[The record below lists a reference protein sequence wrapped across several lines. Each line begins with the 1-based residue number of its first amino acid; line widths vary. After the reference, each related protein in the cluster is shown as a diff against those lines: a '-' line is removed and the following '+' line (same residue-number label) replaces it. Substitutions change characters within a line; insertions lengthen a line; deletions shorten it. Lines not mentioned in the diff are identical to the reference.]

1 MFHLTVLASGSSGN
15 CSLIETESTRLL
27 VDAGLSARKIGQ
39 RLADIG
45 VAPEQIDG
53 ILVTHE
59 HSDHVSGISVWSRRY
74 GTPVYANRLTT
85 EALSR
90 TNEGVHWRMFVTGSE
105 FALGELR
112 VQSFPISHDAAEPVG
127 FVLSRENVGVGFL
140 TDLGFA
146 TRLVLE
152 RVRPVHTLVIETNH
166 DEKLLQD
173 DPKRPWSVKQR
184 IFSRHGHL
192 SNAAAAEVLAGMVS
206 GNLRRAVLGHLSG
219 DCNTP
224 ELALSTVRNRLAQSG
239 GEAIEVICAT
249 QNEATPRMLVG

>member
-1 MFHLTVLASGSSGN
+1 
-15 CSLIETESTRLL
+15 
-27 VDAGLSARKIGQ
+27 
-39 RLADIG
+39 
-45 VAPEQIDG
+45 
-53 ILVTHE
+53 
-59 HSDHVSGISVWSRRY
+59 
-74 GTPVYANRLTT
+74 
-85 EALSR
+85 
-90 TNEGVHWRMFVTGSE
+90 MFVTGSE